1 MVIGK
6 PSRTPLK
13 EDPKQLLT
21 REAEVEFLR
30 ARRRVLLHL
39 IRELQKARIERDA
52 AETRMNHTAE
62 TIRVLIKGLPDAEKA
77 DYQRRLD
84 EIRSGS
90 TRQNR
95 GGELFGNVIALFRRD
110 RRPEWTVPKAQ
121 AALAQN
127 GVQADAKAL
136 NNTFVYLA
144 NTGRLQR
151 VSRGRYVVTG
161 YGVGVETSDELTRD
175 DGTQWVSEHDV

>member
-1 MVIGK
+1 MAIQSTRK
-6 PSRTPLK
+6 PPDLHVEVVNRRVVSH
-13 EDPKQLLT
+13 LLH
-21 REAEVEFLR
+21 EFER
-30 ARRRVLLHL
+30 ARD
-39 IRELQKARIERDA
+39 QRDA
-52 AETRMNHTAE
+52 AEARMDRFAE
-62 TIRVLIKGLPDAEKA
+62 AINALIRGLPDAAKA
-77 DYQRRLD
+77 EYLRRIE
-84 EIRSGS
+84 EIRRGALP
-90 TRQNR
+90 QR
-95 GGELFGNVIALFRRD
+95 GGELYGNVIALFKHDQRL
-110 RRPEWTVPKAQ
+110 EWTVPDAQ

-175 DGTQWVSEHDV
+175 DGTQRASEHDV